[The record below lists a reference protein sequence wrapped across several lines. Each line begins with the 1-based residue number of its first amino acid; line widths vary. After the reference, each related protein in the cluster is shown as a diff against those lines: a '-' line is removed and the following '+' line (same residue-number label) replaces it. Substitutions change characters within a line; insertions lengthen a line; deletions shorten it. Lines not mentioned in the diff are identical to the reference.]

1 MQNIRSEKVKDLEFI
16 KKFSK
21 ITVSGA
27 CKKAKVDRAGLLTNR
42 LKDEKAKAVREEIEN
57 QIARLYIK
65 EENNNVE

>member
-1 MQNIRSEKVKDLEFI
+1 MQNIRSEKVKDLDFI

-27 CKKAKVDRAGLLTNR
+27 CTKTNVDRAGLLTNR

-65 EENNNVE
+65 EENNNGE

>member
-1 MQNIRSEKVKDLEFI
+1 MKDLEFI

-27 CKKAKVDRAGLLTNR
+27 CKKTKVDRAGLLMNR
-42 LKDEKAKAVREEIEN
+42 LKDEKAKAVREEIED

-65 EENNNVE
+65 EENNNGE

>member
-1 MQNIRSEKVKDLEFI
+1 MEDIEFI

-27 CKKAKVDRAGLLTNR
+27 CRKTKVDRAGLLSNR
-42 LKDEKAKAVREEIEN
+42 VKDEKVKAVREEIEN

-65 EENNNVE
+65 EDNSNGE

>member
-1 MQNIRSEKVKDLEFI
+1 MKDLEFI

-27 CKKAKVDRAGLLTNR
+27 CKKTKVDRGGLLANR
-42 LKDEKAKAVREEIEN
+42 LKDEKAKTVREEIEN

-65 EENNNVE
+65 EENNNGE

>member
-1 MQNIRSEKVKDLEFI
+1 MKDLEFI

-27 CKKAKVDRAGLLTNR
+27 CKKTKVDRAGLLTNR
-42 LKDEKAKAVREEIEN
+42 LKDEKKVKAVREEIEN

-65 EENNNVE
+65 EENNNGE

>member
-1 MQNIRSEKVKDLEFI
+1 MEDLEFI

-27 CKKAKVDRAGLLTNR
+27 CKKTKVDRAGLLTNR

-57 QIARLYIK
+57 QIAKLYIK
-65 EENNNVE
+65 EEKNNGE

>member
-1 MQNIRSEKVKDLEFI
+1 MKDLEFI

-27 CKKAKVDRAGLLTNR
+27 CKKTEVDRAGLLTNR
-42 LKDEKAKAVREEIEN
+42 LKDEKAKVVREEIEN

-65 EENNNVE
+65 EENNNGE

>member
-1 MQNIRSEKVKDLEFI
+1 MKDLEFI

-27 CKKAKVDRAGLLTNR
+27 CKKTKVDRSGLLRNR

-65 EENNNVE
+65 EENNNGE

>member
-1 MQNIRSEKVKDLEFI
+1 MEDLEFI

-27 CKKAKVDRAGLLTNR
+27 CKKTKVDRSGLLTNR

-65 EENNNVE
+65 E

>member
-1 MQNIRSEKVKDLEFI
+1 MKDLEFI

-27 CKKAKVDRAGLLTNR
+27 CKKTKVDRAGLLKNR
-42 LKDEKAKAVREEIEN
+42 LKDEKTKAVREEIEN

-65 EENNNVE
+65 EENNNGE